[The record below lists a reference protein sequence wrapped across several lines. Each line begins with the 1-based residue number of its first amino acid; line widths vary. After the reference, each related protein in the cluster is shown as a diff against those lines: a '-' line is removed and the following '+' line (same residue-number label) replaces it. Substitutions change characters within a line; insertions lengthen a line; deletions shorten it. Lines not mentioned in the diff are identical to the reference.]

1 MNKAILMGR
10 LTRDPEVRYS
20 QNNLAVCNYTLA
32 IDRRFSKQG
41 EEKQT
46 DFIPIV
52 TFGKTAEFCEKY
64 FRKGQQVAVSGRIQT
79 RTWDD
84 NEGRKRY
91 VTEVIAEDC
100 FFADS
105 RRPESGGDYGARPEE
120 YGYYP
125 QMNPNAPTDMARTP
139 DESDIPASSGFDA
152 VESTPGKTTQ
162 EQHSDSGADD
172 GFVPVESENDLP
184 F

>member
-10 LTRDPEVRYS
+10 LTKDPELRYTNT
-20 QNNLAVCNYTLA
+20 NNTAVCSFTIA

-52 TFGKTAEFCEKY
+52 AWSKLGEFCGKY
-64 FRKGQQVAVSGRIQT
+64 FQKGRQVAVVGRIQT

-84 NEGRKRY
+84 SEGKKHY
-91 VTEVIAEDC
+91 VTEVVAEEAY
-100 FFADS
+100 FADS
-105 RRPESGGDYGARPEE
+105 KRNDGMPARTSSENGGD
-120 YGYYP
+120 
-125 QMNPNAPTDMARTP
+125 QT
-139 DESDIPASSGFDA
+139 
-152 VESTPGKTTQ
+152 
-162 EQHSDSGADD
+162 D
-172 GFVPVESENDLP
+172 GFYPIQDDDELP

>member
-20 QNNLAVCNYTLA
+20 QSNLAVCNYTLA
-32 IDRRFSKQG
+32 INRRFAKQG
-41 EEKQT
+41 EESQA

-52 TFGKTAEFCEKY
+52 TFGTTAEFCEKY
-64 FRKGQQVAVSGRIQT
+64 FRKGQQVAVVGRIQT

-84 NEGRKRY
+84 NEGKKRY
-91 VTEVIAEDC
+91 MTEVIADEC

-105 RRPESGGDYGARPEE
+105 KRQDTGGGGDFRPED

-125 QMNPNAPTDMARTP
+125 HMDPGAPTK
-139 DESDIPASSGFDA
+139 ASST
-152 VESTPGKTTQ
+152 SLPGVDGGVKTSR
-162 EQHSDSGADD
+162 EKNDSGLDD
-172 GFVPVESENDLP
+172 GFTPVENENDLP